1 MTKNKSL
8 LSIFA
13 IAFAV
18 VFVCGTQISFAKDDP
33 VLQSGTESLRV
44 GALARI
50 EPVSRVLTLASP
62 NNMDGSRIGSWLVQ
76 EGDDVQKGDLLGYFS
91 HHGRELAQKAL
102 ADARVKVAQ
111 ANLVRIQQG
120 SKKEDIEAQKAR
132 VNAAIAQEDRAR
144 KEYDRSLQMYQ
155 EKAISKSRYDL
166 ALSDYKKTQA
176 DRKSAQEVLDSLMTV
191 RPDDVQIAQAQVD
204 EAKAQAAVAAESLA
218 LSEIRAPINGTIL
231 KIYSFEGEAPA
242 DSGILDIA
250 DLTVFDAVAEVF
262 ENDITKVKE
271 GQSVSI
277 TVPGLTSPLHGK
289 VVLVGWQVGKNNI
302 VDSNP
307 TRLLDTR
314 VIEVRIRI
322 DPKESAALR
331 HLIDVKSTVVIE

>member
-18 VFVCGTQISFAKDDP
+18 VFVCGVQISFAQDDP
-33 VLQSGTESLRV
+33 VLQSGTESRV

-50 EPVSRVLTLASP
+50 EPASRVLTLASP

-76 EGDDVQKGDLLGYFS
+76 EGDDVKKGDLLGYFS

-111 ANLVRIQQG
+111 ANLIRVRQG
-120 SKKEDIEAQKAR
+120 NKKADIEAQKAQ
-132 VNAAIAQEDRAR
+132 VNATIAVENSAR
-144 KEYDRSLQMYQ
+144 KEYERVSEMYKD
-155 EKAISKSRYDL
+155 KAISKARYDIAL
-166 ALSDYKKTQA
+166 ADYQRAQA
-176 DRKSAQEVLDSLMTV
+176 QRKSAQEMLDSLMIV

-204 EAKAQAAVAAESLA
+204 EAKAQADVAAESLA
-218 LSEIRAPINGTIL
+218 LSEIRAPIDGTIL

-277 TVPGLTSPLHGK
+277 TVPGLASAIHGK
-289 VVLVGWQVGKNNI
+289 VFLVGWQVGKNNI

-322 DPKESAALR
+322 DQKESTALR
-331 HLIDVKSTVVIE
+331 HLIDVKSNVVIE